1 MRRAR
6 KYAILE
12 RYKFAFQQRQMI
24 PCILPRQ
31 HVTSSTAAGVLGDIA
46 TERAWQC
53 ADKCHS
59 YAYAHMDFGDKNP

>member
-12 RYKFAFQQRQMI
+12 RYKFAFQQRQRI
-24 PCILPRQ
+24 SCIQPRQ
-31 HVTSSTAAGVLGDIA
+31 HVASSTAADVLGDIA
-46 TERAWQC
+46 AKCAWQC

>member
-6 KYAILE
+6 KYAILKHD
-12 RYKFAFQQRQMI
+12 KFAFQQRQRI

-31 HVTSSTAAGVLGDIA
+31 LVTSSAAAGVLGDIA
-46 TERAWQC
+46 TECAWQC